1 MSNYSKEEALKI
13 MKEKYKIALAVKEY
27 ERAKEY
33 LLKIRE
39 LEDRIWLDYDGKY
52 KRIIFWKL

>member
-1 MSNYSKEEALKI
+1 MSNYSKKEALEF

-39 LEDRIWLDYDGKY
+39 LEED
-52 KRIIFWKL
+52 F

>member
-27 ERAKEY
+27 ERAKKY

-39 LEDRIWLDYDGKY
+39 LEED
-52 KRIIFWKL
+52 F